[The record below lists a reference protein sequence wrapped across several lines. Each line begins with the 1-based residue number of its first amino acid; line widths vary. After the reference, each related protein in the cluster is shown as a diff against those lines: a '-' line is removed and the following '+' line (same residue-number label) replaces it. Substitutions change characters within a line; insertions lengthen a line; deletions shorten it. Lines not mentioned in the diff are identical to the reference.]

1 MTLTQE
7 ITKSLW
13 HGAEG
18 EARRILFVCTGNTC
32 RSPMAAAILNDMARE
47 RGVCSLG
54 ATKSGQARIVAA
66 SAGLYAHHGAPI
78 SREAVD
84 ALREAGVAPLPDN
97 DYTAHTAATVTEQ
110 MIKEAD
116 EVVAISASH
125 AMELMMRFPEHISK
139 IVTLQSDI
147 PDPFGRG
154 LAAYRT
160 CLATLSYC
168 ITLRYFGGEERV

>member
-1 MTLTQE
+1 MQTQE
-7 ITKSLW
+7 LTRSLW
-13 HGAEG
+13 QGAG
-18 EARRILFVCTGNTC
+18 AEARRVLFVCTGNTC
-32 RSPMAAAILNDMARE
+32 RSPMAAALLNDMARA

-54 ATKSGQARIVAA
+54 MDADGASIHAA
-66 SAGLYAHHGAPI
+66 SAGLYAPLGAPI
-78 SREAVD
+78 SREAVEV
-84 ALREAGVAPLPDN
+84 LREAGIAPLPPN

-110 MIKEAD
+110 MIREAD

-154 LAAYRT
+154 IAAYRE
-160 CLATLSYC
+160 CLAMLSHC
-168 ITLRYFGGEERV
+168 ITLRYFGGGERT